1 MQFYCED
8 IAHALLLHALLHVNC
23 RSITFWSLIV
33 LKVLDFTIGLRVSR
47 EEEKAG
53 LDASIH
59 GETIVRVAAD
69 QGMLDSSVHNNATVN
84 KVASSAPMTKE
95 DRTAAALA

>member
-1 MQFYCED
+1 M
-8 IAHALLLHALLHVNC
+8 
-23 RSITFWSLIV
+23 FWSLII

-95 DRTAAALA
+95 DRAAAAFGLKSCHILNFCLCDVCVFC